1 MFQPLLAQVCFRC
14 PQQAASIM
22 EKVGLPKI
30 FDQLFAAPPKA
41 QSYLLTMIG
50 VVFLPNIRS
59 STRAMANRI
68 CQHREIHQK
77 IVRLADSPVSI
88 VRSKA
93 FILIELVLQQQP
105 DYLLQY
111 CKLKFVAQ
119 VEREWKR
126 LGITDINNPNRSGS
140 AN

>member
-1 MFQPLLAQVCFRC
+1 MLTRLGLIYQLTKYRRPGSHFRR
-14 PQQAASIM
+14 S
-22 EKVGLPKI
+22 
-30 FDQLFAAPPKA
+30 
-41 QSYLLTMIG
+41 LTCIT
-50 VVFLPNIRS
+50 L
-59 STRAMANRI
+59 AMANRI

-77 IVRLADSPVSI
+77 IVRLADSPVSM

-126 LGITDINNPNRSGS
+126 LGITDINNPNRPGLRSE
-140 AN
+140 